1 MIGDIYLTKYMG
13 KQLIHLGEL
22 NYDCH
27 KTKHFKPKLIDASF
41 RLHGE
46 TMVTNTQRYFC
57 GMCGIP

>member
-1 MIGDIYLTKYMG
+1 MG